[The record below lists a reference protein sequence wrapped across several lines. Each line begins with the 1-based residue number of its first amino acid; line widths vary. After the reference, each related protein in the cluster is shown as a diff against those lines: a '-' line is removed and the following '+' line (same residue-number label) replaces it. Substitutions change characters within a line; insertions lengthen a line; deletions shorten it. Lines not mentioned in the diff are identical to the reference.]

1 MEIVNIVKLR
11 QQRIW
16 RLPAVINFTLG
27 STGAGYYLLATLEAV
42 LAGEGAVVGRG
53 TIDGVIAA
61 ACILAGFF
69 ALTFEAGNPLKSYL
83 TILNVRHSWMSRELL
98 FALLFF
104 GLVGLNAMV
113 PHPLIRGGAALMAF
127 LFIVSQAF
135 IVYKSRAVLTWNAW
149 PILPIFVFSGGASG
163 YGLLLCLRP
172 AEAAR
177 PPLILVGGALLFLC
191 VSVFLYYLF
200 AFRKADADF
209 ALATRW
215 LRTPRSLTTGVLVG
229 LLGPLGLL
237 LAASGLAEPLSRSL
251 VVVAGGCT
259 VLGTWWR
266 NRDLITKAGYFR
278 RIQIEL

>member
-27 STGAGYYLLATLEAV
+27 SMGAGYYVLTTLEAV
-42 LAGEGAVVGRG
+42 LAGVAAAGGHG
-53 TIDGVIAA
+53 TMDGVIAA

-104 GLVGLNAMV
+104 GLVGLNAIV

-135 IVYKSRAVLTWNAW
+135 IVYKSRAVLTWNVW
-149 PILPIFVFSGGASG
+149 PILPLFVFSGWSSG
-163 YGLLLCLRP
+163 YGLLLCLRNT
-172 AEAAR
+172 EAAR
-177 PPLILVGGALLFLC
+177 PPMILVGGTLLFLC
-191 VSVFLYYLF
+191 LGVFLYYLF

-209 ALATRW
+209 DLATRC
-215 LRTPRSLTTGVLVG
+215 LRTPRSLATGLGVGLVG
-229 LLGPLGLL
+229 PLVLL
-237 LAASGLAEPLSRSL
+237 LAAGGIAEPFSRSL

-259 VLGTWWR
+259 MLGTWWR